1 MNIYREV
8 VNRIEIPALPSLENG
23 YYLLRFERNGT
34 TSNVYCIVE
43 NESGM
48 GVPITA
54 TLTEIGTGT
63 PDPEAGEVLLAPGPW
78 TLFFYE
84 QVSGTNTNPDC
95 STIPL
100 GQTEVTVYGEDAAVL
115 SQTPTDC
122 PSGPGGTVN
131 AEDVTVTPYIYINAG
146 SGPGAYRNNGNTA
159 DGRIIWELA
168 GGAGPADDAIVP
180 SGGEWQ
186 LAVGGTVMYTSD
198 NYPTDIQ
205 DVTGWTIA
213 NGLAPTPS
221 ISPDYGDDVQHQLEG
236 IAGAVEAR
244 PAVKV
249 YEATGS
255 GSTVLTEHNGFTI
268 AFTVSNGSIGQYI
281 LLPVSGTPFTSGK
294 TFVTISAVGPAI
306 AIPRI
311 TANDPDA
318 IGFAFAD
325 VTGTDVDNEWSICV
339 RVYP

>member
-168 GGAGPADDAIVP
+168 GGAGPDQDAIVP
-180 SGGEWQ
+180 GGGEWE

-221 ISPDYGDDVQHQLEG
+221 ISPDYGDDVQEQLEG
-236 IAGAVEAR
+236 LAGAVGTVDAYVNGTRHNAIITVSGICDSNGHFTVNLSVASGGR
-244 PAVKV
+244 PALASAAFIGGFCADSTSFLSGKLKDATLAT
-249 YEATGS
+249 YEVAFWDITTGS
-255 GSTVLTEHNGFTI
+255 EASDATPC
-268 AFTVSNGSIGQYI
+268 AFTVLGI
-281 LLPVSGTPFTSGK
+281 K
-294 TFVTISAVGPAI
+294 A
-306 AIPRI
+306 
-311 TANDPDA
+311 
-318 IGFAFAD
+318 
-325 VTGTDVDNEWSICV
+325 
-339 RVYP
+339 